1 MPTRGASLL
10 PAGPKPLEGR
20 LGGGFWLVP
29 LLLRVVSLLP
39 LPVCIRP
46 GGFRS
51 PSSPCGEAGRKAAAL
66 LRRCRG
72 ERRALVCCWKVAAG
86 QSPLLARARVS
97 SFHLKGPA
105 SGRSLWLPARDR
117 QLGLIT
123 QRGSPRRLSA
133 GNVAARAEHPPP
145 SPGRGPAFRLEEAR
159 RASLGEGR
167 RSQLGLDSSSFPLPR
182 ETADPSVLW
191 FNCCFSETLQRM
203 FLTAVCGTYY

>member
-20 LGGGFWLVP
+20 FGGGFWLVP

-66 LRRCRG
+66 RRRCRG
-72 ERRALVCCWKVAAG
+72 ERRALVCCGQAAAG
-86 QSPLLARARVS
+86 QPLLLARARVS
-97 SFHLKGPA
+97 SSHLKVPA

-133 GNVAARAEHPPP
+133 GNGAARAEHPRPRP
-145 SPGRGPAFRLEEAR
+145 DVPAGGGQEGELGR
-159 RASLGEGR
+159 RATFPAWAGQFKLPITQGNR
-167 RSQLGLDSSSFPLPR
+167 RP
-182 ETADPSVLW
+182 
-191 FNCCFSETLQRM
+191 
-203 FLTAVCGTYY
+203 VCALV